1 MQSFFSSAKLIMAG
15 INHFY
20 HKNRLNLVAEEVK
33 KLLVIKFL
41 TSKIKISSEAP
52 LSLWFIIIKNFLLN
66 YDIYNTCFALCP

>member
-52 LSLWFIIIKNFLLN
+52 LSL
-66 YDIYNTCFALCP
+66 